1 MHPFRPGHFPPQ
13 FPIRR
18 PMMPPISRF
27 PMQQMQQGMQQSRG
41 FGNILS
47 RLLGRG
53 NAPANFGGNPFG
65 GAFPGG
71 NTFLRGGGFP
81 GALGQ
86 GFNPGVGG
94 QLMGGGGS
102 GLSGL
107 LGNFTSGGIPE
118 MLNNV
123 QKVMGLAQQFGPM
136 IQQYGPFIKNM
147 PAMFK
152 MMRALNNSD
161 ESTETEAGTFT
172 EDSPTAEAGITAE
185 DFVNESTTGNKKSS
199 QAIVE
204 NEVPDFDNIKVESV
218 EKVKLS
224 KPKLYI

>member
-1 MHPFRPGHFPPQ
+1 MHPYRPGNFPPQ
-13 FPIRR
+13 FPMQRS
-18 PMMPPISRF
+18 MMPPISRF
-27 PMQQMQQGMQQSRG
+27 PMGQMQQGMQQSRG

-47 RLLGRG
+47 RFLGRG
-53 NAPANFGGNPFG
+53 TAPTNFGGFPGG

-94 QLMGGGGS
+94 PFMGGGGS
-102 GLSGL
+102 GLSSL
-107 LGNFTSGGIPE
+107 MGNLTSGGIPE

-123 QKVMGLAQQFGPM
+123 QRVMGLAQQFGPM

-152 MMRALNNSD
+152 IMRELNNSD
-161 ESTETEAGTFT
+161 DSTETENETMT
-172 EDSPTAEAGITAE
+172 ETEYGDTSNKQGSDEEI
-185 DFVNESTTGNKKSS
+185 DNEL
-199 QAIVE
+199 
-204 NEVPDFDNIKVESV
+204 PDFSNIKVV
-218 EKVKLS
+218 EPIETTVKPS

>member
-1 MHPFRPGHFPPQ
+1 MHPFRPGNFPMQ
-13 FPIRR
+13 R

-41 FGNILS
+41 LGGLLS
-47 RLLGRG
+47 RLLGKG
-53 NAPANFGGNPFG
+53 NAPANFGGFPGG

-71 NTFLRGGGFP
+71 GTFLRGGGFP
-81 GALGQ
+81 GGLGQ
-86 GFNPGVGG
+86 GFNPGIGG
-94 QLMGGGGS
+94 QLMNGGGS

-107 LGNFTSGGIPE
+107 MGNFSSGGISG

-123 QKVMGLAQQFGPM
+123 QRVMGLAQQVGPM

-161 ESTETEAGTFT
+161 ESTETEDSTST
-172 EDSPTAEAGITAE
+172 EDSPIAEDGTTAE
-185 DFVNESTTGNKKSS
+185 DFVNEGSTGNKKRS
-199 QAIVE
+199 QAIIE
-204 NEVPDFDNIKVESV
+204 KEVPDFDNIKVEPV